1 MTDLGRDVRQFTSLP
16 RFDLLSHRLE
26 VSLHAV
32 DANRDAVDQRKR
44 FRVFREHRGEH
55 TTEGDVLIQIGII
68 AELGTAPRNPAG
80 VDDDGSWSETW
91 HRGPETGFEEV
102 GRIGNDKSTCRKLCK
117 RLRIGSRAICM
128 KSGQ

>member
-1 MTDLGRDVRQFTSLP
+1 LPKPQDLSCTVIEALGD
-16 RFDLLSHRLE
+16 RFDFLAYYS
-26 VSLHAV
+26 
-32 DANRDAVDQRKR
+32 D
-44 FRVFREHRGEH
+44 FRIEH

-102 GRIGNDKSTCRKLCK
+102 GRIGNQKS
-117 RLRIGSRAICM
+117 
-128 KSGQ
+128 